1 MFTGIVEE
9 MGEVLLVQQSSM
21 VPLWDG
27 TKGKGV
33 LLTISAKATL
43 GGAYIGASIAV
54 NGVCLTI
61 VSFTQDS
68 FTFGIAPET
77 LRRTN
82 LSSVQEGDK
91 VNLER
96 SQASDGRN
104 SGHYVQ
110 GHVDGTARLVDTRKD
125 GDSLWVRLAASEELL
140 KYIVPKGYV
149 AVDGTSLTVVDV
161 RRGGHAHGAAANCA
175 AVQLLEGEAGWFS
188 FMLVS
193 HTQQCIVM
201 PHKAPGAPINI
212 EVDVMAKYV
221 ERSLAQHG
229 QAIAPSGWHQSAGSW
244 AVGLAA
250 AALAVATAALVV
262 AMRKGGQPKRESAP

>member
-77 LRRTN
+77 
-82 LSSVQEGDK
+82 
-91 VNLER
+91 
-96 SQASDGRN
+96 
-104 SGHYVQ
+104 
-110 GHVDGTARLVDTRKD
+110 
-125 GDSLWVRLAASEELL
+125 
-140 KYIVPKGYV
+140 
-149 AVDGTSLTVVDV
+149 
-161 RRGGHAHGAAANCA
+161 
-175 AVQLLEGEAGWFS
+175 
-188 FMLVS
+188 
-193 HTQQCIVM
+193 
-201 PHKAPGAPINI
+201 
-212 EVDVMAKYV
+212 
-221 ERSLAQHG
+221 
-229 QAIAPSGWHQSAGSW
+229 
-244 AVGLAA
+244 
-250 AALAVATAALVV
+250 
-262 AMRKGGQPKRESAP
+262 

>member
-9 MGEVLLVQQSSM
+9 MGTVVLVQKSSR

-27 TKGKGV
+27 SVGEGV
-33 LLTISAKATL
+33 LLTISASLTL
-43 GGAYIGASIAV
+43 EGAYIGASIAV

-61 VSFTQDS
+61 VSFTTDS
-68 FTFGIAPET
+68 FTFGVAPET
-77 LRRTN
+77 LSRTN
-82 LSSVQEGDK
+82 LSAVVEGEK

-96 SQASDGRN
+96 SQAADGRN

-125 GDSLWVRLAASEELL
+125 GDSLWVRMAASEALL

-161 RRGGHAHGAAANCA
+161 VRGGGALGASAATTPIA
-175 AVQLLEGEAGWFS
+175 LEAGEAGWFS
-188 FMLVS
+188 FMLVA
-193 HTQQCIVM
+193 HTQKCIVV
-201 PHKAPGAPINI
+201 PGKALGAPINI

-221 ERSLAQHG
+221 EKSLASRATAPPPATASALPYAAVG
-229 QAIAPSGWHQSAGSW
+229 IAIA
-244 AVGLAA
+244 
-250 AALAVATAALVV
+250 ALGVATAALVV
-262 AMRKGGQPKRESAP
+262 AVRGEKKR